1 MPYNTFIL
9 KFIVVFVIAS
19 IYHKIYYKKDMNK
32 TYLFA
37 IVGILVTGL
46 LTAGI
51 SISSSSVVAQNMT
64 DVGNETGAMDA
75 TSNTTS

>member
-19 IYHKIYYKKDMNK
+19 MYHKIYYKKDMNK

-51 SISSSSVVAQNMT
+51 SISSSSVVA
-64 DVGNETGAMDA
+64 
-75 TSNTTS
+75 